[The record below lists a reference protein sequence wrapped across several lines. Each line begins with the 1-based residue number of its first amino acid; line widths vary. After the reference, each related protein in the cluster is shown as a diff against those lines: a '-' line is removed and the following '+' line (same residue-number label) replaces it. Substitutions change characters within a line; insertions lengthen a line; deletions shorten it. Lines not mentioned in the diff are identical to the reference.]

1 MENFLFEREEI
12 ELAAQRLGLD
22 RPKNLGDVIYT
33 FRFRR
38 DLPKAIQEK
47 APAQKDWVIR
57 LAGDARYRFSATE
70 LARIEPSKG
79 RSVTEV
85 PDATP
90 GIIEIHALSDE
101 QALLA
106 KLRYNRLIDI
116 FLSITCYSLQS
127 HLRTK
132 IPDLGQTETDE
143 IYVGV
148 DKAGT
153 QYVIP
158 VQAKA
163 GRDKLGIVQIEQDM
177 LMCKNKFPS
186 LVCRPVAAQFMQKD
200 VIALFEFTEKANEIT
215 IFEEKHYQLLPP
227 ENFESETPISR
238 P

>member
-1 MENFLFEREEI
+1 MSKHGTYQKIIENIFFSHYTEGMENFLFEREEI

-116 FLSITCYSLQS
+116 FLSIY
-127 HLRTK
+127 
-132 IPDLGQTETDE
+132 
-143 IYVGV
+143 
-148 DKAGT
+148 
-153 QYVIP
+153 
-158 VQAKA
+158 
-163 GRDKLGIVQIEQDM
+163 
-177 LMCKNKFPS
+177 
-186 LVCRPVAAQFMQKD
+186 
-200 VIALFEFTEKANEIT
+200 
-215 IFEEKHYQLLPP
+215 LLLTSKSP
-227 ENFESETPISR
+227 
-238 P
+238 